1 MHFAETP
8 HYDVNQIMQ
17 LLPHRYPF
25 LLVDRVERVDKPP
38 IKDGESRAGW
48 KLWATKS
55 VTFNEPY
62 FPGHFP
68 HRPIMPGVLQVE
80 AMAQAAAL
88 IIVEPGKPRLDV
100 LIAAINEAKF
110 RRAVVP
116 GDVLEICAEIKKD
129 RGSMIVVKCEAKV
142 RGKLVAEA
150 EVLAKVFLL
159 VDPRGQTVN

>member
-1 MHFAETP
+1 MHFAEKP
-8 HYDVNQIMQ
+8 HYDVDQIMQ
-17 LLPHRYPF
+17 LLPHRFPF
-25 LLVDRVERVDKPP
+25 LLVDRVERVEKPP
-38 IKDGESRAGW
+38 LKPGENRAGW
-48 KLWATKS
+48 KLWATKC

-88 IIVEPGKPRLDV
+88 IIVEPGKARLDV

-116 GDVLEICAEIKKD
+116 GDVLEIYAEIKKD

-159 VDPRGQTVN
+159 VDSRNTTPN

>member
-8 HYDVNQIMQ
+8 TYDVDQIMQ
-17 LLPHRYPF
+17 LLPHRFPF
-25 LLVDRVERVDKPP
+25 LLVDRVERIERPKNDNGNRV
-38 IKDGESRAGW
+38 GW
-48 KLWATKS
+48 KLWATKC
-55 VTFNEPY
+55 VTFNEPH

-80 AMAQAAAL
+80 SMAQAAAL
-88 IIVEPGKPRLDV
+88 IVVDPQGPKLDV
-100 LIAAINEAKF
+100 LIAAIKDAKF

-116 GDVLEICAEIKKD
+116 GDVLELYAEILKD
-129 RGSMIVVKCEAKV
+129 RGSMLIVKCEAKV

-159 VDPRGQTVN
+159 VDNRNPTPN